1 MLPEKVTPPIYTVII
16 IKICWKKLSGTE
28 VNSDQAIKNVAKPP
42 KPLNKATISGI
53 EVILTFKAINAP
65 TIAPVKIPAN
75 KIRGLTK
82 LNIVTKTAMNI
93 AEADKKFPLTAVS
106 SLPSIFI
113 PEINKIDENIYAIFW
128 IDTMVSGDMFIL
140 FLFKHF
146 KHSISY

>member
-53 EVILTFKAINAP
+53 EVILTFKAISAP

-82 LNIVTKTAMNI
+82 LNIVTKTANTGKI
-93 AEADKKFPLTAVS
+93 GDGK
-106 SLPSIFI
+106 IFI
-113 PEINKIDENIYAIFW
+113 TTIDEVIRIRTGEIGSDAI
-128 IDTMVSGDMFIL
+128 
-140 FLFKHF
+140 
-146 KHSISY
+146 